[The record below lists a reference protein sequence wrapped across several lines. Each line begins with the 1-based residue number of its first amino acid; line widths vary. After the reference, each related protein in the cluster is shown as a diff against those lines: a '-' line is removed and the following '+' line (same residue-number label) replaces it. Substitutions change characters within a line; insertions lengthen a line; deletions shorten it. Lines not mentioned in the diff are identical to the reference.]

1 MTALFDQS
9 RRLLAFIALACIAL
23 LAFGLYLQHAVGLEP
38 CPMCIVQR
46 YLFILVALAAG
57 IGAALPAAATRWVGG
72 LMALLSF
79 AGAGVAARQSW
90 LQWFPPEIATCGR
103 DLFGMIESFPLKR
116 VIPMVFRGSGDCSA
130 VDWTFLGLSIAN
142 WSFLN
147 FVLVGVIGLAL
158 LLRRL

>member
-57 IGAALPAAATRWVGG
+57 IGAALPASATRWVGG

-79 AGAGVAARQSW
+79 TGAGVAARQSW

-158 LLRRL
+158 LLRRR